1 MVKRLLKTALALLI
15 LSAPLSAGDT
25 ENLTKLI
32 KEKVAYITGV
42 LRDKSLTKEAKNVKM
57 EAATDYL
64 FDYGLMSMLSLGKKD
79 WSVLKGAKRTEY
91 TDLFEKRIKN
101 SYMDK
106 LHLYTDE
113 EVAVENAVQEK
124 PGRIHVP
131 CMIIAKDGKTEMVY
145 KFYKSKSG
153 SWLIYDVEIA
163 GVSIVQTYRAQFA
176 EILKTKDV
184 FGLIEKMR
192 SSEQL

>member
-1 MVKRLLKTALALLI
+1 MKRLFTTALITALLSVS
-15 LSAPLSAGDT
+15 LFAGDT
-25 ENLTKLI
+25 EDLTKLVQ
-32 KEKVAYITGV
+32 EKVEYFTSV

-57 EAATDYL
+57 EAASDYL
-64 FDYGLMSMLSLGKKD
+64 FDYALMGMLSLGKKE
-79 WSVLKGAKRTEY
+79 WSELKGAKRDEY
-91 TDLFEKRIKN
+91 TQLFESRIKN

-113 EVAVENAVQEK
+113 QVEVNAAFKEK
-124 PGRIHVP
+124 TGRIYVP
-131 CMIIAKDGKTEMVY
+131 CVIIAKDGKTDMVY
-145 KFYKSKSG
+145 KFYKSKKG

-192 SSEQL
+192 SNEQL

>member
-1 MVKRLLKTALALLI
+1 MGNIFKKTAVLLLLCGALT
-15 LSAPLSAGDT
+15 AGDT
-25 ENLTKLI
+25 EDLTHLM
-32 KEKVAYITGV
+32 KEKVAYITSV
-42 LRDKSLTKEAKNVKM
+42 LGDKALEKEAKNLKM

-64 FDYGLMSMLSLGKKD
+64 FDYALMGRLSLGKNEWGSLSPAQK
-79 WSVLKGAKRTEY
+79 TEY
-91 TDLFEKRIKN
+91 SGLFERRIKD

-113 EVAVENAVQEK
+113 QVVVEPAFEEK
-124 PGRIHVP
+124 KGRIHVP
-131 CMIIAKDGKTEMVY
+131 CQIIAKDGKTAMVY
-145 KFYKSKSG
+145 KFYKSKAG

-176 EILKTKDV
+176 EILKTKNV
-184 FGLIEKMR
+184 HELIEKMR